1 MKLDYFTLI
10 SPDPLHIHGVGDIKS
25 PTLSEISKLE
35 SKININNCEFN
46 VTFKGCY
53 YIYINDVLKHF
64 NIKKT
69 DFSKVIKTIQK
80 VIKLKKIDNLE
91 SVDKK
96 DIYLSCSDKCIKT
109 LKRINKYLESIQD
122 QDQFIQCT
130 DITFFKELSQEEL
143 DKIPEEEQAK
153 LVEIKSIID
162 SSNKWINIKYLSE
175 VVTKCCDYI
184 STHLT
189 NELSYL
195 LYSKYSL
202 EDAKDKSYDI
212 DSKCLVFL
220 KQDLIQLPETKDLG
234 LEETLAKYK
243 ELMKNKTIT
252 DPVLVTK
259 LKYLVASKGPVSKC
273 TLMSPVILPY
283 EDIEHQEFNLTEH
296 GIKLKDIKEIFKIAD
311 TANTF
316 VCDQELWNKII
327 SYDYSSIAKPEKPK
341 KEPKPKV
348 EKPKKEPKVKKEVKI
363 EEEKPKQEEVKIEE
377 PVEIKV
383 EEEKPKET
391 KKKTTKKAKVE
402 KVKKETK
409 PKAKKEVKPKVEKK
423 EMSEADI
430 LNSISVDTSVLELD
444 DVRQDFNLE

>member
-1 MKLDYFTLI
+1 MNTLDVLKF
-10 SPDPLHIHGVGDIKS
+10 IKS
-25 PTLSEISKLE
+25 ENKLE

-80 VIKLKKIDNLE
+80 VIKLKKVDNLE
-91 SVDKK
+91 TVDKK
-96 DIYLSCSDKCIKT
+96 DIYLSCSDKCIKI
-109 LKRINKYLESIQD
+109 LKRMNKYLESIQD

-130 DITFFKELSQEEL
+130 DVTFFKELSQEEL
-143 DKIPEEEQAK
+143 DKIPKEEQDK

-243 ELMKNKTIT
+243 ELIKDKKIE
-252 DPVLVTK
+252 DPALITK
-259 LKYLVASKGPVSKC
+259 LKYLIASKGPVSKC

-327 SYDYSSIAKPEKPK
+327 SYDYSSVAKPKVEKVK

-348 EKPKKEPKVKKEVKI
+348 EKPKKEPKVKKEVKV
-363 EEEKPKQEEVKIEE
+363 EEEKPKVEEQKQEEPKEEVVEVKVEE
-377 PVEIKV
+377 EKP

-391 KKKTTKKAKVE
+391 KKKTTKKTTR
-402 KVKKETK
+402 VKRETK

>member
-1 MKLDYFTLI
+1 MNTLDVLKF
-10 SPDPLHIHGVGDIKS
+10 IKS
-25 PTLSEISKLE
+25 ENKLE

-96 DIYLSCSDKCIKT
+96 DIYLSSSDKCIKT

-143 DKIPEEEQAK
+143 DKIPKEEQDK

-212 DSKCLVFL
+212 DSKYLVFL
-220 KQDLIQLPETKDLG
+220 KQDLVQLPETKDLS

-243 ELMKNKTIT
+243 ELLKDKTIT

-273 TLMSPVILPY
+273 TVMSPVILPY

-327 SYDYSSIAKPEKPK
+327 SYDYSAVAKPKVEKVK

-348 EKPKKEPKVKKEVKI
+348 EKPKKETKSKVKKEIKI
-363 EEEKPKQEEVKIEE
+363 EEEPKTEDKQEEVKIEE
-377 PVEIKV
+377 PVEVKP

-391 KKKTTKKAKVE
+391 KKKTTKKTTR
-402 KVKKETK
+402 VKRETK
-409 PKAKKEVKPKVEKK
+409 PKAKKEEPKVEMK

>member
-1 MKLDYFTLI
+1 MNTLDVLKF
-10 SPDPLHIHGVGDIKS
+10 IKS
-25 PTLSEISKLE
+25 ENKLE

-46 VTFKGCY
+46 VIFKGCY

-69 DFSKVIKTIQK
+69 DFTKVIKTIQK

-96 DIYLSCSDKCIKT
+96 DIYLSSSDKCIKI
-109 LKRINKYLESIQD
+109 LKRMNKYLESIQD

-130 DITFFKELSQEEL
+130 DVTFFKELSQEEL

-252 DPVLVTK
+252 DPALITK

-327 SYDYSSIAKPEKPK
+327 SYDYYSIAKPEKPK
-341 KEPKPKV
+341 KEPKV
-348 EKPKKEPKVKKEVKI
+348 KKETKPKVKKEVKI
-363 EEEKPKQEEVKIEE
+363 EEEKPKVEEPKQEEVKQEETIE
-377 PVEIKV
+377 VKV

-402 KVKKETK
+402 KAKKETK

>member
-1 MKLDYFTLI
+1 MNTLDVLKF
-10 SPDPLHIHGVGDIKS
+10 IKS
-25 PTLSEISKLE
+25 ENKLE

-143 DKIPEEEQAK
+143 DKIPKEEQDK

-252 DPVLVTK
+252 DPALITK

-348 EKPKKEPKVKKEVKI
+348 ERVKRETKPKVKKEVKI
-363 EEEKPKQEEVKIEE
+363 EEEKPKVEEEKPKVEEEKQEEV
-377 PVEIKV
+377 VEVKV

-402 KVKKETK
+402 KAKKETK

-444 DVRQDFNLE
+444 DVRQDFDLE

>member
-1 MKLDYFTLI
+1 MNTLDVLKF
-10 SPDPLHIHGVGDIKS
+10 IKS
-25 PTLSEISKLE
+25 ENKLE

-53 YIYINDVLKHF
+53 HIYINDVLKHF

-69 DFSKVIKTIQK
+69 DFTKVIKTIQK
-80 VIKLKKIDNLE
+80 VIKLKKVDNLE
-91 SVDKK
+91 TVDKK
-96 DIYLSCSDKCIKT
+96 DIYLSNSEKGIKT
-109 LKRINKYLESIQD
+109 LKKMNKYLESIQD

-130 DITFFKELSQEEL
+130 DVTFFKELSQEEL
-143 DKIPEEEQAK
+143 DKIPEEEQGK

-252 DPVLVTK
+252 DPALITK

-327 SYDYSSIAKPEKPK
+327 SYDYSSIAKPEKTK
-341 KEPKPKV
+341 KEPKV
-348 EKPKKEPKVKKEVKI
+348 KKETKSKVKKEVKI
-363 EEEKPKQEEVKIEE
+363 EEEKPKVEEVKQEEVKEE
-377 PVEIKV
+377 VVEVKV
-383 EEEKPKET
+383 EEEKPEEEKPKET

-402 KVKKETK
+402 RVKKETK
-409 PKAKKEVKPKVEKK
+409 PKTKKEDKPKVEKK

-444 DVRQDFNLE
+444 DVRQDYNLE

>member
-1 MKLDYFTLI
+1 MNTLDVLKF
-10 SPDPLHIHGVGDIKS
+10 IKS
-25 PTLSEISKLE
+25 ENKLE

-46 VTFKGCY
+46 VSFKGCY

-69 DFSKVIKTIQK
+69 DFTKVIKTIQK
-80 VIKLKKIDNLE
+80 VIKLKKVDNLE
-91 SVDKK
+91 TVDKK
-96 DIYLSCSDKCIKT
+96 DIYLSNSDKCIKT
-109 LKRINKYLESIQD
+109 LKRMNKYLESIQD

-130 DITFFKELSQEEL
+130 DVTFFKELSQEEL
-143 DKIPEEEQAK
+143 DKIPKEEQDK

-243 ELMKNKTIT
+243 ELIKDKTIT
-252 DPVLVTK
+252 DPALITK

-327 SYDYSSIAKPEKPK
+327 SYDYSSVAKTEKPK

-363 EEEKPKQEEVKIEE
+363 EEEKPKVEEPKQEEV
-377 PVEIKV
+377 VEVKV
-383 EEEKPKET
+383 EEEKPKVEEPKET
-391 KKKTTKKAKVE
+391 KKKTTKKARVE

-444 DVRQDFNLE
+444 DVRQDFDLE

>member
-1 MKLDYFTLI
+1 MNTLDVLKF
-10 SPDPLHIHGVGDIKS
+10 IKS
-25 PTLSEISKLE
+25 ENKLE

-80 VIKLKKIDNLE
+80 VIKLKKVDNLE

-143 DKIPEEEQAK
+143 NKIPKEEQDK

-252 DPVLVTK
+252 DPILITK

-327 SYDYSSIAKPEKPK
+327 SYDYSAVA
-341 KEPKPKV
+341 KPKV
-348 EKPKKEPKVKKEVKI
+348 EKVKKETKSKVKKEVKI
-363 EEEKPKQEEVKIEE
+363 EEEKPKQEETKQEKVKVEE
-377 PVEIKV
+377 LKP

-391 KKKTTKKAKVE
+391 KKKTTKKTTR
-402 KVKKETK
+402 VKRETK
-409 PKAKKEVKPKVEKK
+409 PKAKKEEPKVEKK

>member
-1 MKLDYFTLI
+1 MNTLDVLKF
-10 SPDPLHIHGVGDIKS
+10 IKS
-25 PTLSEISKLE
+25 ENKLE

-80 VIKLKKIDNLE
+80 VIKLKKVDNLE
-91 SVDKK
+91 TVDKK
-96 DIYLSCSDKCIKT
+96 DIYLSCSEKGIKT
-109 LKRINKYLESIQD
+109 LKRMNKYLESIQD

-130 DITFFKELSQEEL
+130 DVTFFKELSQEEL

-341 KEPKPKV
+341 KEPKV
-348 EKPKKEPKVKKEVKI
+348 KKETKSKVKKEVKI
-363 EEEKPKQEEVKIEE
+363 EEEKPKVEEQKQEEVKQEETIE
-377 PVEIKV
+377 VKV
-383 EEEKPKET
+383 EEEKPVEEKPKET

-402 KVKKETK
+402 KVKKEVK

-444 DVRQDFNLE
+444 DVRQDFDLE

>member
-1 MKLDYFTLI
+1 MNTLDVLKF
-10 SPDPLHIHGVGDIKS
+10 IKS
-25 PTLSEISKLE
+25 ENKLE

-80 VIKLKKIDNLE
+80 VIKLKKVDNLE

-143 DKIPEEEQAK
+143 DKIPKEEQDK

-252 DPVLVTK
+252 DPALVTK

-316 VCDQELWNKII
+316 VCDQELWNKIV
-327 SYDYSSIAKPEKPK
+327 SYDYSSVAKPKVEKVK

-348 EKPKKEPKVKKEVKI
+348 EKPKKETKSKVKKEVKI
-363 EEEKPKQEEVKIEE
+363 EEEKPKQEETIEVKVEE
-377 PVEIKV
+377 SKP

-391 KKKTTKKAKVE
+391 KKKTTKKTTR
-402 KVKKETK
+402 VKRETK
-409 PKAKKEVKPKVEKK
+409 PKAKKEEPKVEMK

>member
-1 MKLDYFTLI
+1 MNTLDVLKF
-10 SPDPLHIHGVGDIKS
+10 IKS
-25 PTLSEISKLE
+25 ENKLE

-69 DFSKVIKTIQK
+69 DFTKVIKTIQK

-143 DKIPEEEQAK
+143 DKIPKEEQDK

-327 SYDYSSIAKPEKPK
+327 SYDYSSVAKPKVEKVK
-341 KEPKPKV
+341 KEPKPK
-348 EKPKKEPKVKKEVKI
+348 KETKSKVKKEIKI
-363 EEEKPKQEEVKIEE
+363 EEEKPKTEEVKQEEV
-377 PVEIKV
+377 VEVKV
-383 EEEKPKET
+383 EEEEKPKTT

-402 KVKKETK
+402 RVKKETK
-409 PKAKKEVKPKVEKK
+409 PKAKKEEPKVEKK

-430 LNSISVDTSVLELD
+430 LNSISVDTSVLDLD

>member
-1 MKLDYFTLI
+1 MNTLDVLKF
-10 SPDPLHIHGVGDIKS
+10 IKS
-25 PTLSEISKLE
+25 ENKLE

-80 VIKLKKIDNLE
+80 VIKLKKVDNLE
-91 SVDKK
+91 TVDKK
-96 DIYLSCSDKCIKT
+96 DIYLSNSEKGIKT
-109 LKRINKYLESIQD
+109 LKKMNKYLESIQD

-243 ELMKNKTIT
+243 ELMKDKTIT
-252 DPVLVTK
+252 DPALITK

-327 SYDYSSIAKPEKPK
+327 SYDYSSVAKPEKPK

-363 EEEKPKQEEVKIEE
+363 EEEKPKVEEPKQEEV
-377 PVEIKV
+377 VEVKV
-383 EEEKPKET
+383 EEEKPKVEEPKET

-402 KVKKETK
+402 KVKKETR

-444 DVRQDFNLE
+444 DVRQDFDLE

>member
-1 MKLDYFTLI
+1 MNTLDVLKF
-10 SPDPLHIHGVGDIKS
+10 IKS
-25 PTLSEISKLE
+25 ENKLE

-46 VTFKGCY
+46 VSFKGCY

-69 DFSKVIKTIQK
+69 DFTKVIKTIQK
-80 VIKLKKIDNLE
+80 VIKLKKVDNLE
-91 SVDKK
+91 TVDKK

-109 LKRINKYLESIQD
+109 LKRMNKYLESIQD

-130 DITFFKELSQEEL
+130 DVTFFKELSQEEL
-143 DKIPEEEQAK
+143 DKIPEEEQNK
-153 LVEIKSIID
+153 LIEIKSIID

-234 LEETLAKYK
+234 LEETLSKYK
-243 ELMKNKTIT
+243 ELIKDKKIE
-252 DPVLVTK
+252 DPALITK
-259 LKYLVASKGPVSKC
+259 LKYLIASKGPVSKC

-341 KEPKPKV
+341 KEPKV
-348 EKPKKEPKVKKEVKI
+348 KKETKSKVKKEVKI
-363 EEEKPKQEEVKIEE
+363 EEEKPKVEEPKQEEVKQEE
-377 PVEIKV
+377 VVEVKV

-402 KVKKETK
+402 KAKKETK

>member
-1 MKLDYFTLI
+1 MNTLDVLKF
-10 SPDPLHIHGVGDIKS
+10 IKS
-25 PTLSEISKLE
+25 ENKLE

-69 DFSKVIKTIQK
+69 DFTKVIKTIQK

-143 DKIPEEEQAK
+143 DKIPLEETI
-153 LVEIKSIID
+153 EIKSIID

-234 LEETLAKYK
+234 LEETLTKYK

-316 VCDQELWNKII
+316 VCDQELWNKIV
-327 SYDYSSIAKPEKPK
+327 SYDYSGVAKPKVEKVK

-348 EKPKKEPKVKKEVKI
+348 EKPKKETKSKVKKEVKI
-363 EEEKPKQEEVKIEE
+363 EEEKPEEPKQEEV
-377 PVEIKV
+377 KV
-383 EEEKPKET
+383 EEEKPVEEKPKTT
-391 KKKTTKKAKVE
+391 KKKTTKKTTR
-402 KVKKETK
+402 VKRETK
-409 PKAKKEVKPKVEKK
+409 PKAKKEEPKVEMK

>member
-1 MKLDYFTLI
+1 MNTLDVLKF
-10 SPDPLHIHGVGDIKS
+10 IKS
-25 PTLSEISKLE
+25 ENKLE

-91 SVDKK
+91 NVDKK

-143 DKIPEEEQAK
+143 DKIPKEEQDK

-212 DSKCLVFL
+212 DSKYLVFL
-220 KQDLIQLPETKDLG
+220 KQDLIQLPETKDLS

-243 ELMKNKTIT
+243 ELIKDKTIT
-252 DPVLVTK
+252 DPVLIAK

-273 TLMSPVILPY
+273 TVMSPVILPY
-283 EDIEHQEFNLTEH
+283 QEIEHQEFNLTEH

-327 SYDYSSIAKPEKPK
+327 SYDYSSVA
-341 KEPKPKV
+341 KPKV
-348 EKPKKEPKVKKEVKI
+348 EKVKKEVKI
-363 EEEKPKQEEVKIEE
+363 EEEPKQEEPVEVKIEE
-377 PVEIKV
+377 S
-383 EEEKPKET
+383 KPKET
-391 KKKTTKKAKVE
+391 KKKTTKKTTR
-402 KVKKETK
+402 VKRETK
-409 PKAKKEVKPKVEKK
+409 PKAKKEEPKVEMK

>member
-1 MKLDYFTLI
+1 MNTLDVLKF
-10 SPDPLHIHGVGDIKS
+10 IKS
-25 PTLSEISKLE
+25 ENKLE

-80 VIKLKKIDNLE
+80 VIKLKKVDNLE

-143 DKIPEEEQAK
+143 NKIPKEEQDK

-252 DPVLVTK
+252 DPILITK

-327 SYDYSSIAKPEKPK
+327 SYDYSAVA
-341 KEPKPKV
+341 KPKV
-348 EKPKKEPKVKKEVKI
+348 EKVKKETKSKVKKEVKI
-363 EEEKPKQEEVKIEE
+363 EEEKPKQEETIEVKVEE
-377 PVEIKV
+377 LKP

-391 KKKTTKKAKVE
+391 KKKTTKKTTR
-402 KVKKETK
+402 VKRETK
-409 PKAKKEVKPKVEKK
+409 PKAKKEEPKVEKK

>member
-1 MKLDYFTLI
+1 MNTLDVLKF
-10 SPDPLHIHGVGDIKS
+10 IKS
-25 PTLSEISKLE
+25 ENKLE

-69 DFSKVIKTIQK
+69 DFTKVIKTIQK

-91 SVDKK
+91 GVDKK
-96 DIYLSCSDKCIKT
+96 DIYLSSSDKCIKT

-143 DKIPEEEQAK
+143 DKIPEEETI
-153 LVEIKSIID
+153 EIKSIID

-175 VVTKCCDYI
+175 VVTKCSDYI
-184 STHLT
+184 TEHLT
-189 NELSYL
+189 DELSYL

-212 DSKCLVFL
+212 DSKYLVFL

-243 ELMKNKTIT
+243 ELMKDKTIT

-273 TLMSPVILPY
+273 TVMSPVILPY

-327 SYDYSSIAKPEKPK
+327 SYDYSGVAKPKVEKVK

-348 EKPKKEPKVKKEVKI
+348 EKPKKETKSKVKKEVKI
-363 EEEKPKQEEVKIEE
+363 EEEPKQEE
-377 PVEIKV
+377 PVEVKV
-383 EEEKPKET
+383 EEEKPKEI
-391 KKKTTKKAKVE
+391 KKKTTKKTTR
-402 KVKKETK
+402 VKRETK
-409 PKAKKEVKPKVEKK
+409 PKAKKEEPKVEMK

>member
-1 MKLDYFTLI
+1 MNTLDVLKF
-10 SPDPLHIHGVGDIKS
+10 IKS
-25 PTLSEISKLE
+25 ENKLE

-69 DFSKVIKTIQK
+69 DFTKVIKTIQK
-80 VIKLKKIDNLE
+80 VIKLKKVDNLE
-91 SVDKK
+91 TVDKK
-96 DIYLSCSDKCIKT
+96 DIYLSNSEKGIKT
-109 LKRINKYLESIQD
+109 LKKMNKYLESIQD

-130 DITFFKELSQEEL
+130 DVTFFKELSQEEL
-143 DKIPEEEQAK
+143 DKIPEEEQDK

-252 DPVLVTK
+252 DPALITK

-341 KEPKPKV
+341 KEPKV
-348 EKPKKEPKVKKEVKI
+348 KKETKPKVKKEVKI
-363 EEEKPKQEEVKIEE
+363 EEEKPKVEEPKQEEVKQEETIE
-377 PVEIKV
+377 VKV

>member
-1 MKLDYFTLI
+1 MNTLDVLKF
-10 SPDPLHIHGVGDIKS
+10 IKS
-25 PTLSEISKLE
+25 ENKLE

-64 NIKKT
+64 NIKKI

-80 VIKLKKIDNLE
+80 VIKLKKVDNLE

-143 DKIPEEEQAK
+143 NKIPKEEQDK

-252 DPVLVTK
+252 DPILITK

-327 SYDYSSIAKPEKPK
+327 SYDYSAVA
-341 KEPKPKV
+341 KPKV
-348 EKPKKEPKVKKEVKI
+348 EKVKKEPKPKVKKEVKI
-363 EEEKPKQEEVKIEE
+363 EEEKPKQEETKQEKVKVEE
-377 PVEIKV
+377 LKP

-391 KKKTTKKAKVE
+391 KKKTTKKTTR
-402 KVKKETK
+402 VKRETK
-409 PKAKKEVKPKVEKK
+409 PKAKKEEPKVEKK

>member
-1 MKLDYFTLI
+1 MNTLDVLKF
-10 SPDPLHIHGVGDIKS
+10 IKS
-25 PTLSEISKLE
+25 ENKLE

-80 VIKLKKIDNLE
+80 IIKLKKVDNLE
-91 SVDKK
+91 TVDKK
-96 DIYLSCSDKCIKT
+96 DIYLSCSEKGIKT
-109 LKRINKYLESIQD
+109 LKKMNKYLESIQD

-130 DITFFKELSQEEL
+130 DVTFFKELSQEEL

-252 DPVLVTK
+252 DPALIIK

-341 KEPKPKV
+341 KEPKV
-348 EKPKKEPKVKKEVKI
+348 KKETKSKVKKEVKI
-363 EEEKPKQEEVKIEE
+363 EEEKPKVEEQKQEEVKQEE
-377 PVEIKV
+377 VVEVKV

-444 DVRQDFNLE
+444 DVRQDFDLE

>member
-1 MKLDYFTLI
+1 MNTLDVLKF
-10 SPDPLHIHGVGDIKS
+10 IKS
-25 PTLSEISKLE
+25 ENKLE

-46 VTFKGCY
+46 VSFKGCY

-69 DFSKVIKTIQK
+69 DFTKVIKTIQK

-122 QDQFIQCT
+122 QDQFIQYT

-143 DKIPEEEQAK
+143 DKIPEEEQDK

-243 ELMKNKTIT
+243 ELMKDKTIT
-252 DPVLVTK
+252 DPALVTK

-327 SYDYSSIAKPEKPK
+327 SYDYSSVAKPKVEKVK

-348 EKPKKEPKVKKEVKI
+348 EKPKKETKSKVKKEVKI
-363 EEEKPKQEEVKIEE
+363 EEEKPKQEEVKVEE
-377 PVEIKV
+377 PVEVKV

-391 KKKTTKKAKVE
+391 KKKTTKKTTR
-402 KVKKETK
+402 VKRDTK
-409 PKAKKEVKPKVEKK
+409 PKAKKEVEPKVEMK

>member
-1 MKLDYFTLI
+1 MNTLDVLKF
-10 SPDPLHIHGVGDIKS
+10 IKS
-25 PTLSEISKLE
+25 ENKLE

-46 VTFKGCY
+46 VSFKGCY
-53 YIYINDVLKHF
+53 HIYINDVLKHF

-69 DFSKVIKTIQK
+69 DFTKVIKTIQK

-91 SVDKK
+91 GVDKK
-96 DIYLSCSDKCIKT
+96 DIYLSSSDKCIKT

-143 DKIPEEEQAK
+143 DKIPKEEQDK

-212 DSKCLVFL
+212 DSKYLVFL

-243 ELMKNKTIT
+243 ELMKDKTIT
-252 DPVLVTK
+252 DPVLVAK

-273 TLMSPVILPY
+273 TVMSPVILPY
-283 EDIEHQEFNLTEH
+283 QEIEHQEFNLTEH

-327 SYDYSSIAKPEKPK
+327 SYDYSSVAKPKIEKPK

-348 EKPKKEPKVKKEVKI
+348 EKVKKEPKPKVKKEVKI
-363 EEEKPKQEEVKIEE
+363 EEEPKQEEVKIEE
-377 PVEIKV
+377 PVEVKV

-391 KKKTTKKAKVE
+391 KKKTTKKTTR
-402 KVKKETK
+402 VKRETK
-409 PKAKKEVKPKVEKK
+409 PKAKKEEPKVEMK

>member
-1 MKLDYFTLI
+1 MNTLDVLKF
-10 SPDPLHIHGVGDIKS
+10 IKS
-25 PTLSEISKLE
+25 ENKLE

-91 SVDKK
+91 TVDKK
-96 DIYLSCSDKCIKT
+96 DIYLSNSEKGIKT
-109 LKRINKYLESIQD
+109 LKKMNKYLESIQD

-143 DKIPEEEQAK
+143 DKIPSEEQDK

-243 ELMKNKTIT
+243 ELIKDKKIE
-252 DPVLVTK
+252 DPTLITK

-348 EKPKKEPKVKKEVKI
+348 EKPKKEPKAKKEVKI
-363 EEEKPKQEEVKIEE
+363 EEEKPKTEEPKQEEVVEVKVEE
-377 PVEIKV
+377 EKP

>member
-1 MKLDYFTLI
+1 MNTLDVLKF
-10 SPDPLHIHGVGDIKS
+10 IKS
-25 PTLSEISKLE
+25 ENKLE

-80 VIKLKKIDNLE
+80 VIKLKKVDNLE
-91 SVDKK
+91 TVDKK
-96 DIYLSCSDKCIKT
+96 DIYLSNSDKCIKT
-109 LKRINKYLESIQD
+109 LKKMNKYLESIQD

-130 DITFFKELSQEEL
+130 DVTFFKELSQEEL
-143 DKIPEEEQAK
+143 DKIPEEEQGK

-243 ELMKNKTIT
+243 ELMKDKTIT
-252 DPVLVTK
+252 DPALITK

-341 KEPKPKV
+341 KEPKV
-348 EKPKKEPKVKKEVKI
+348 KKETKSKVKKEVKI
-363 EEEKPKQEEVKIEE
+363 EEEKPKVEEPKQEETIE
-377 PVEIKV
+377 VKV

>member
-1 MKLDYFTLI
+1 MNTLDVLKF
-10 SPDPLHIHGVGDIKS
+10 IKS
-25 PTLSEISKLE
+25 ENKLE

-80 VIKLKKIDNLE
+80 VIKLKKVDNLE
-91 SVDKK
+91 NVDKK
-96 DIYLSCSDKCIKT
+96 DIYLSSSDKCIKT
-109 LKRINKYLESIQD
+109 LKRMNKYLESIQD

-130 DITFFKELSQEEL
+130 DVTFFKELSQEEL
-143 DKIPEEEQAK
+143 DKIPEEEQSK

-252 DPVLVTK
+252 DPALITK

-341 KEPKPKV
+341 KEPKV
-348 EKPKKEPKVKKEVKI
+348 KKEVKSKVKKEVKI
-363 EEEKPKQEEVKIEE
+363 EEEKPKVEEPKQEEVKQEE
-377 PVEIKV
+377 VVEVKV

>member
-1 MKLDYFTLI
+1 MNTLDVLKF
-10 SPDPLHIHGVGDIKS
+10 IKS
-25 PTLSEISKLE
+25 ENKLE

-91 SVDKK
+91 NVDKK

-109 LKRINKYLESIQD
+109 LKRMNKYLESIQD

-130 DITFFKELSQEEL
+130 DVTFFKELSQEEL
-143 DKIPEEEQAK
+143 DKIPEEEQSK

-243 ELMKNKTIT
+243 ELMKDKTIT
-252 DPVLVTK
+252 DPALITK

-327 SYDYSSIAKPEKPK
+327 SHDYSSVAKPEKPK
-341 KEPKPKV
+341 KEPKV
-348 EKPKKEPKVKKEVKI
+348 KKETKSKVKKEVKI
-363 EEEKPKQEEVKIEE
+363 EEEKPKVEEPKQEETIE
-377 PVEIKV
+377 VKV

>member
-1 MKLDYFTLI
+1 MNTLDVLKF
-10 SPDPLHIHGVGDIKS
+10 IKS
-25 PTLSEISKLE
+25 ENKLE

-80 VIKLKKIDNLE
+80 VIKLKKVDNLE

-143 DKIPEEEQAK
+143 DKIPKEEQDK

-252 DPVLVTK
+252 DPALITK

-316 VCDQELWNKII
+316 VCDQELWNKIV
-327 SYDYSSIAKPEKPK
+327 SYDYSAVAKPKVEKVK

-348 EKPKKEPKVKKEVKI
+348 EKPKKETKSKVKKEVKI
-363 EEEKPKQEEVKIEE
+363 EEEKPKQEETIEVKVEE
-377 PVEIKV
+377 SKP

-391 KKKTTKKAKVE
+391 KKKTTKKTTR
-402 KVKKETK
+402 VKRETK
-409 PKAKKEVKPKVEKK
+409 PKAKKEEPKVEKK

>member
-1 MKLDYFTLI
+1 MNTLDVLKF
-10 SPDPLHIHGVGDIKS
+10 IKS
-25 PTLSEISKLE
+25 ENKLE

-80 VIKLKKIDNLE
+80 VIKLKKVDNLE
-91 SVDKK
+91 TVDKK
-96 DIYLSCSDKCIKT
+96 DIYLSNSEKGIKT
-109 LKRINKYLESIQD
+109 LKKMNKYLESIQD

-130 DITFFKELSQEEL
+130 DVTFFKELSQEEL
-143 DKIPEEEQAK
+143 DKIPEEEQNK

-252 DPVLVTK
+252 DPALITK

-348 EKPKKEPKVKKEVKI
+348 EKPKKEPKIKKEVK
-363 EEEKPKQEEVKIEE
+363 EEPKTEEPKQEEVVEVKVEE
-377 PVEIKV
+377 EKP

-402 KVKKETK
+402 KAKKETK

-444 DVRQDFNLE
+444 DVRQDYNLD

>member
-1 MKLDYFTLI
+1 MNTLDVLKF
-10 SPDPLHIHGVGDIKS
+10 IKS
-25 PTLSEISKLE
+25 ENKLE

-46 VTFKGCY
+46 VSFKGCY

-91 SVDKK
+91 NVDKK

-130 DITFFKELSQEEL
+130 DVTFFKELSQEEL

-252 DPVLVTK
+252 DPALITK

-341 KEPKPKV
+341 KEPKV
-348 EKPKKEPKVKKEVKI
+348 KKETKPKVKKEVKI
-363 EEEKPKQEEVKIEE
+363 EEEKPKVEEPKQEEVKQEETIE
-377 PVEIKV
+377 VKV

-402 KVKKETK
+402 KAKKETK

>member
-1 MKLDYFTLI
+1 MNTLDVLKF
-10 SPDPLHIHGVGDIKS
+10 IKS
-25 PTLSEISKLE
+25 ENKLE

-80 VIKLKKIDNLE
+80 VIKLKKVDNLE
-91 SVDKK
+91 TVDKK
-96 DIYLSCSDKCIKT
+96 DIYLSNSDKCIKT
-109 LKRINKYLESIQD
+109 LKKMNKYLESIQD

-130 DITFFKELSQEEL
+130 DVTFFKELSQEEL
-143 DKIPEEEQAK
+143 DKIPEEEQGK

-212 DSKCLVFL
+212 NSKCLVFL

-243 ELMKNKTIT
+243 ELIKDKTIT
-252 DPVLVTK
+252 DPALITK

-341 KEPKPKV
+341 KEPKV
-348 EKPKKEPKVKKEVKI
+348 KKEVKSKVKKEVKI
-363 EEEKPKQEEVKIEE
+363 EEEKPKVEEQKQEEPKQEETIE
-377 PVEIKV
+377 VKV

-444 DVRQDFNLE
+444 DVRQDFDLE

>member
-1 MKLDYFTLI
+1 MNTLDVLKF
-10 SPDPLHIHGVGDIKS
+10 IKS
-25 PTLSEISKLE
+25 ENKLE

-69 DFSKVIKTIQK
+69 DFTKVIKTIQK
-80 VIKLKKIDNLE
+80 VIKLKKVDNLE
-91 SVDKK
+91 TVDKK
-96 DIYLSCSDKCIKT
+96 DIYLSCSDKCIKI
-109 LKRINKYLESIQD
+109 LKRMNKYLESIQD

-130 DITFFKELSQEEL
+130 DVTFFKELSQEEL

-153 LVEIKSIID
+153 LVQIKSIID

-252 DPVLVTK
+252 DPALITK

-327 SYDYSSIAKPEKPK
+327 SYDYSSVAKPKVEKVK

-348 EKPKKEPKVKKEVKI
+348 EKPKKETKSKVKKEVKI
-363 EEEKPKQEEVKIEE
+363 EEEPKQEEPKQEE
-377 PVEIKV
+377 PVEVKV

>member
-1 MKLDYFTLI
+1 MNTLDVLKF
-10 SPDPLHIHGVGDIKS
+10 IKS
-25 PTLSEISKLE
+25 ENKLE

-46 VTFKGCY
+46 VSFKGCY

-143 DKIPEEEQAK
+143 DKIPKEEQDK

-252 DPVLVTK
+252 DPILVTK

-327 SYDYSSIAKPEKPK
+327 SYDYSSVAKPKVEKVK
-341 KEPKPKV
+341 KEPKPK
-348 EKPKKEPKVKKEVKI
+348 KETKSKVKKEVKI
-363 EEEKPKQEEVKIEE
+363 EEEKPKVEE
-377 PVEIKV
+377 PVEVKVEEPVKV
-383 EEEKPKET
+383 EEEKPKKET

-402 KVKKETK
+402 RVKKETK
-409 PKAKKEVKPKVEKK
+409 PKAKKEEPKVEKK

-430 LNSISVDTSVLELD
+430 LNSISVDTSVLDLD

>member
-1 MKLDYFTLI
+1 MNTLDVLKF
-10 SPDPLHIHGVGDIKS
+10 IKS
-25 PTLSEISKLE
+25 ENKLE

-80 VIKLKKIDNLE
+80 VIKLKKVDNLE
-91 SVDKK
+91 TVDKK
-96 DIYLSCSDKCIKT
+96 DIYLSNSEKGIKT
-109 LKRINKYLESIQD
+109 LKKMNKYLESIQD

-130 DITFFKELSQEEL
+130 DVSFFKELSQEEL
-143 DKIPEEEQAK
+143 NKIPSEEQDK

-243 ELMKNKTIT
+243 ELIKDKKIE
-252 DPVLVTK
+252 DPSLITK
-259 LKYLVASKGPVSKC
+259 LKYLIASKGPVSKC

-348 EKPKKEPKVKKEVKI
+348 EKPKKEPKVKKEVK
-363 EEEKPKQEEVKIEE
+363 EEPKTEEPKQEEVVEVKVEE
-377 PVEIKV
+377 EKP

-402 KVKKETK
+402 RVKRETK
-409 PKAKKEVKPKVEKK
+409 PKAKKEVKPKAEKK

>member
-1 MKLDYFTLI
+1 MNTLDVLKF
-10 SPDPLHIHGVGDIKS
+10 IKS
-25 PTLSEISKLE
+25 ENKLE

-69 DFSKVIKTIQK
+69 DFTKVIKTIQK

-91 SVDKK
+91 GVDKK
-96 DIYLSCSDKCIKT
+96 DIYLSSSDKCIKT

-143 DKIPEEEQAK
+143 DKIPEEETI
-153 LVEIKSIID
+153 EIKSIID

-175 VVTKCCDYI
+175 VVTKCSDYI
-184 STHLT
+184 TEHLT
-189 NELSYL
+189 DELSYL

-212 DSKCLVFL
+212 DSKYLVFL
-220 KQDLIQLPETKDLG
+220 KQDLIQLPETKDLS
-234 LEETLAKYK
+234 LEETLVKYK
-243 ELMKNKTIT
+243 ELMKDKTIT

-273 TLMSPVILPY
+273 TVMSPVILPY

-327 SYDYSSIAKPEKPK
+327 SYDYSGIAKPKVEKVK

-348 EKPKKEPKVKKEVKI
+348 EKPKKETKSKVKKEVKI
-363 EEEKPKQEEVKIEE
+363 EEEKPEVKQEEPKQEE
-377 PVEIKV
+377 PVEVKV

-391 KKKTTKKAKVE
+391 KKKTTKKTTR
-402 KVKKETK
+402 VKRETK
-409 PKAKKEVKPKVEKK
+409 PKAKKEEPKVEMK

>member
-1 MKLDYFTLI
+1 MNTLDVLKF
-10 SPDPLHIHGVGDIKS
+10 IKS
-25 PTLSEISKLE
+25 ENKLE

-80 VIKLKKIDNLE
+80 VIKLKKVDNLE

-143 DKIPEEEQAK
+143 NKIPKEEQDK

-234 LEETLAKYK
+234 LEETLTKYK

-252 DPVLVTK
+252 DPILITK

-327 SYDYSSIAKPEKPK
+327 SYDYSAVA
-341 KEPKPKV
+341 KPKV
-348 EKPKKEPKVKKEVKI
+348 EKPKKETKSKVKKEVKI
-363 EEEKPKQEEVKIEE
+363 EEEKPKQEETIE
-377 PVEIKV
+377 VKV
-383 EEEKPKET
+383 EELKPEEEKTKET
-391 KKKTTKKAKVE
+391 KKKTTKKTTR
-402 KVKKETK
+402 VKRETK
-409 PKAKKEVKPKVEKK
+409 PKAKKEEPKVEKK

>member
-1 MKLDYFTLI
+1 MNTLDVLKF
-10 SPDPLHIHGVGDIKS
+10 IKS
-25 PTLSEISKLE
+25 ENKLE

-91 SVDKK
+91 NVDKK
-96 DIYLSCSDKCIKT
+96 DIYLSSSEKGIKT
-109 LKRINKYLESIQD
+109 LKKMNKYLESIQD

-143 DKIPEEEQAK
+143 DKIPEDEQGK

-243 ELMKNKTIT
+243 ELIKDKKIE
-252 DPVLVTK
+252 DPALITK

-327 SYDYSSIAKPEKPK
+327 SHDYSSIAKPEKPK

-348 EKPKKEPKVKKEVKI
+348 EKVKKETKPKVKKEVKV
-363 EEEKPKQEEVKIEE
+363 EEEKPKTEEPKQEEVVEVKVEE
-377 PVEIKV
+377 EKL

-402 KVKKETK
+402 KAKKETK
-409 PKAKKEVKPKVEKK
+409 PKAKKEVKPKAEKK

>member
-1 MKLDYFTLI
+1 MNTLDVLKF
-10 SPDPLHIHGVGDIKS
+10 IKS
-25 PTLSEISKLE
+25 ENKLE

-46 VTFKGCY
+46 VSFKGCY

-80 VIKLKKIDNLE
+80 VIKLKKINNLE

-143 DKIPEEEQAK
+143 DKIPKEEQDK

-327 SYDYSSIAKPEKPK
+327 SYDYSSVAKPK
-341 KEPKPKV
+341 KEPKPK
-348 EKPKKEPKVKKEVKI
+348 KETKSKVKKEVKI
-363 EEEKPKQEEVKIEE
+363 EEEKPKVEEPKQEEIIEVK
-377 PVEIKV
+377 VE
-383 EEEKPKET
+383 EEEKPKTT

-402 KVKKETK
+402 RVKKETK
-409 PKAKKEVKPKVEKK
+409 PKAKKEEPKVEKK

-430 LNSISVDTSVLELD
+430 LNSISVDTSVLDLD